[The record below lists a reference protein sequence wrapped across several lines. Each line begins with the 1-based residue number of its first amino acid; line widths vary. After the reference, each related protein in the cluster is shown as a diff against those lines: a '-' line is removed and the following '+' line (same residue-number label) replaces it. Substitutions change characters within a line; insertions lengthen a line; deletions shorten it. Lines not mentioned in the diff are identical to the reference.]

1 MNVTTFL
8 DKLAAEIIARHQFKF
23 NNITIVLPN
32 KRAKLFLLEAFK
44 NQSTGT
50 FFAPNIISIEDLIAT
65 ISNLNVL
72 TSVEQL
78 FEFYEVYKKL
88 TPLEAQQDF
97 DQFSNWAKML
107 LQDFNEIDRYLLK
120 PEYVFEYLKNID
132 DINHWSVKSE
142 DRTTLIERYLTF
154 WEQLPTYYKNFKNH
168 LLNNNL
174 GYQGLVYRVAVN
186 NLDTYI
192 TNNTQNLHYFGG
204 FNALNQAEEQIIQK
218 LLKNN
223 LAKIF
228 WDTDESF
235 LHDIDHGAG
244 YFARKIKQNWS
255 HYNSYP
261 YEWIVNEFNQSKN
274 IEIISTPKSVG
285 QAKIVGSIVEKLQQS
300 NTNLQKT
307 AVVLAEENLLIPILY
322 SLPGKVTSL
331 NVTMNYDSKSNP
343 VQLFFLKLFKMHIN
357 ALNRGKKPIFYHKEV
372 LDVLSHPL
380 IENIANSKE
389 FAHEINKRNLSF
401 FQIDK
406 LTFNKDSNPFLS
418 LITNTWSSNTL
429 EIIDV
434 IETIVFEIKSFLKEE
449 NEEVSLTFLYAFHQV
464 LTQIK
469 NYQLKYNVIETPQQL
484 FTIYKQVADLAEV
497 SFEGE
502 PLEGLQVM
510 GVLESRVLD
519 FENVIITSVNEGKF
533 PAGKSSNS
541 FIPFDVKME
550 LGLPTF
556 KEKDAIYTY
565 HFYHLLLRAKNIYLL
580 YNSDSEGLD
589 AGEKSRFITQLML
602 DKHLKHNLKINN
614 YFAKTPETINE
625 IMHVEKSELLQKRLY
640 EIATLK
646 GFSPSTIGNY
656 MRNPMQFYMQRI
668 LGIREMEEVEENI
681 ALNTLGTIIHGSLEL
696 LYTAYVGKK
705 LTIAMIDEMLL
716 KSDAEIRN
724 QFNIHYSETADKQGK
739 NLIAYE
745 VAKRNVY
752 HFLSLEKEQLTQ
764 GDDITILALEQQLST
779 IIDDPRLPYPIKLA
793 GIADRVEIR
802 NGILRIIDYKTG
814 KVELN
819 QVQIKTI
826 EGITLYVKYE
836 KAIQLLIYGL
846 MYKDSSDLPMQAG
859 IYSFKNRKSG
869 YLMFGLKEDK
879 NVNLIFSNEIL
890 EAFKT
895 ELINLLIDILN
906 PELVF
911 QEKVV

>member
-1 MNVTTFL
+1 MNTTTFL
-8 DKLAAEIIARHQFKF
+8 DKLAAEVIAKHQFNF
-23 NNITIVLPN
+23 TNITIVLPN

-44 NQSTGT
+44 NQSTTT
-50 FFAPNIISIEDLIAT
+50 FFAPNIISIEDLIGT

-72 TSVEQL
+72 TNVEQL
-78 FEFYEVYKKL
+78 FEFYEVYKKI
-88 TPLEAQQDF
+88 TPLDAQQDF
-97 DQFSNWAKML
+97 EQFSNWAKML
-107 LQDFNEIDRYLLK
+107 LQDFNEIDRYLLQ
-120 PEYVFEYLKNID
+120 PEHVFEYLKNID
-132 DINHWSVKSE
+132 DINHWSVKAE
-142 DRTTLIERYLTF
+142 DRTSLIERYLTF
-154 WEQLPTYYKNFKNH
+154 WDQLPTYYKEFKKH
-168 LLNNNL
+168 LLDGNIA
-174 GYQGLVYRVAVN
+174 YQGLVYRVAVS
-186 NLDTYI
+186 NLDGYI
-192 TNNTQNLHYFGG
+192 VSNPHNLHYFAG

-223 LAKIF
+223 LARVF
-228 WDTDESF
+228 WDTDDSF
-235 LHDIDHGAG
+235 LNDIDHGAG
-244 YFARKIKQNWS
+244 YFARKIKLSWS
-255 HYNSYP
+255 YYNSHP
-261 YEWIVNEFNQSKN
+261 YEWIVNEFKQAKN

-285 QAKIVGSIVEKLQQS
+285 QAKIVGTIVEKLQE
-300 NTNLQKT
+300 NNANLQNT
-307 AVVLAEENLLIPILY
+307 AVVLAEENLLIPVLY
-322 SLPGKVTSL
+322 SLPSKVTSL

-343 VQLFFLKLFKMHIN
+343 VQLFFTKLFKMHIN
-357 ALNRGKKPIFYHKEV
+357 ALNRGKKPVFYHKEV

-380 IENIANSKE
+380 IENIADSKE
-389 FAHEINKRNLSF
+389 FVHEINKRNLSF
-401 FQIDK
+401 FQLDK
-406 LTFNKDSNPFLS
+406 LNFNDVSNPFLS
-418 LITNTWSSNTL
+418 LITKTWSTNSL
-429 EIIDV
+429 EIIEV
-434 IETIVFEIKSFLKEE
+434 IETIVFEIRAFLKEE

-469 NYQLKYNVIETPQQL
+469 NYQLKYNVIDTPQQL

-589 AGEKSRFITQLML
+589 AGEKSRFITQLVL
-602 DKHLKHNLKINN
+602 DKQVNHQLKINN

-625 IMHVEKSELLQKRLY
+625 LMQIEKSELLQKRLH
-640 EIATLK
+640 EIATVK
-646 GFSPSTIGNY
+646 GVSPSTIGNY
-656 MRNPMQFYMQRI
+656 MRNPIQFYMQRV

-696 LYTAYVGKK
+696 LYMPYVGKK
-705 LTIAMIDEMLL
+705 LTIEMVDEMLR

-724 QFNIHYSETADKQGK
+724 QFNINYSETAEKQGK

-764 GDDITILALEQQLST
+764 GDDVTVIALEQQLNT
-779 IIDDPRLPYPIKLA
+779 VIEDPRLPYPIKLA

-819 QVQIKTI
+819 QVQINAI
-826 EGITLYVKYE
+826 EGITTDLKYE

-846 MYKDSSDLPMQAG
+846 MYKSETELPIQAG

-869 YLMFGLKEDK
+869 YLMFGLKVDK
-879 NVNLIFSNEIL
+879 QTNSDFSDEIL
-890 EAFKT
+890 HAFKT
-895 ELINLLIDILN
+895 ELVTLLLEILN
-906 PELVF
+906 PELLF
-911 QEKVV
+911 EEKVI